1 MHGRRGV
8 LELEEGAVKVN
19 VTFVPRA
26 SIDDATGKYCI
37 SQQGSLYQ
45 LGVPAADEALE
56 AAALVAAGA
65 LSEEGEQEKGG
76 LEKEGLEE
84 GGELEPRS
92 AVLDSCHG
100 LHVSV
105 RQHSATAAAA
115 TATAAQMLSP
125 KEDLQHL
132 KEHLQDQCRRFGLPD
147 DGDVD
152 GLLDRIRQHVQ
163 RMPMVLQAVRPS
175 LLQRSLFSA
184 ERLAHPSAALLRSW
198 STDEIGRVQGGG
210 ER

>member
-1 MHGRRGV
+1 
-8 LELEEGAVKVN
+8 
-19 VTFVPRA
+19 
-26 SIDDATGKYCI
+26 
-37 SQQGSLYQ
+37 
-45 LGVPAADEALE
+45 
-56 AAALVAAGA
+56 
-65 LSEEGEQEKGG
+65 
-76 LEKEGLEE
+76 
-84 GGELEPRS
+84 
-92 AVLDSCHG
+92 
-100 LHVSV
+100 
-105 RQHSATAAAA
+105 
-115 TATAAQMLSP
+115 MLSP

-132 KEHLQDQCRRFGLPD
+132 KEHLQDQCRRFGLSD

-152 GLLDRIRQHVQ
+152 GLLNRIRQHVQ